1 MIIPFNI
8 SLFLLGAWFVRNGF
22 FAADDEGRNKRRRL
36 MKWGLAIGLPLNAI
50 VFTPLDNFSI
60 LLDRYLFA
68 PVLSVGY
75 IGLFSYL
82 MERFHRSFFI
92 NALEKVGRVAL
103 SCYILQNII
112 ASVIFYGWGLG
123 LGFHSNTWI
132 IIAVWIFITILLI
145 TFAYTWLR
153 FFKQGPFEFI
163 WRSSANFKIK

>member
-112 ASVIFYGWGLG
+112 ASAIFYGWGLG